1 MNINVFSAPHT
12 FVKVLSLAMCWPM
25 ISLAERDCT
34 GCPEMQ
40 FLPTGIAMGKYE
52 ITQGEWRAVMGE
64 NPAYFSAC
72 GDRCPVEQV
81 SWDEVQTFIRLLNQ
95 KTGKHY
101 RLPTEQEW
109 YGACRAGTSFDYCG
123 SDNIDEVAWYAAKS
137 GGASH
142 LVGQK
147 QANAWGLYDM
157 SGNVFEWT
165 SSCYEKDCSQRVGR
179 GGSWAYKPANLIAA
193 YRFGFRSNYRGG
205 NLGFRLV
212 Q

>member
-1 MNINVFSAPHT
+1 
-12 FVKVLSLAMCWPM
+12 
-25 ISLAERDCT
+25 
-34 GCPEMQ
+34 
-40 FLPTGIAMGKYE
+40 MGKYE
-52 ITQGEWRAVMGE
+52 VTQGEWQAVMGN

-81 SWDEVQTFIRLLNQ
+81 NWDEVQTFIRRLNQ
-95 KTGKHY
+95 QTGKHY

-109 YGACRAGTSFDYCG
+109 FNSCQAGLSTSYCG
-123 SDNIDEVAWYAAKS
+123 SDHVDDVAWYASNS

-142 LVGQK
+142 VVGQK

-165 SSCYEKDCSQRVGR
+165 SSCYEKECTHRIGR
-179 GGSWAYKPANLIAA
+179 GGAWAYKAANVIAA
-193 YRFGFRSNYRGG
+193 YRLGFSPEYKGG

-212 Q
+212 QNP